1 MEKYFSFF
9 LKVVAIVTA
18 FALPCVAQAQCAM
31 CRATAENSEYSAGI
45 NTGVLYLLA
54 FPVIVIVGGGLFWYY
69 NKNKFQANTW
79 DN

>member
-1 MEKYFSFF
+1 MAKYFTFF
-9 LKVVAIVTA
+9 LKIIAIVLA
-18 FALPCVAQAQCAM
+18 FLLPSLAQAQCAM

-54 FPVIVIVGGGLFWYY
+54 FPVIVIVGGGLFWYF
-69 NKNKFQANTW
+69 NREKFQANTW